1 MSQVIEP
8 GNQVSIIPPF
18 VRNCSLRLVVRTL
31 ASHAGNR
38 GSSPLGSTKRQRP
51 QPLRPFLFRLAMG
64 SSEFLRQRPEIGIEI
79 RAQLWMSEA
88 ILHRRLQITQ
98 FAAAVVAFAFHSVG
112 PHLLVLQ

>member
-38 GSSPLGSTKRQRP
+38 GSSPLGSTK
-51 QPLRPFLFRLAMG
+51 
-64 SSEFLRQRPEIGIEI
+64 
-79 RAQLWMSEA
+79 
-88 ILHRRLQITQ
+88 
-98 FAAAVVAFAFHSVG
+98 
-112 PHLLVLQ
+112 